1 MGTVGTVRLRDCTC
15 GLHAQQAA
23 GPAKISVGPDDKGHD
38 FVATTKIKLETLG
51 PAPVGRPDQP
61 APFRG
66 TDACGAVGLTGWRR
80 GPSAGYLGAARV
92 IEMAVNNLQLFIVM
106 RVWMLITWRP

>member
-1 MGTVGTVRLRDCTC
+1 MSFKGVTKEPVRLRVCTC

-38 FVATTKIKLETLG
+38 FVATTKIKLKTFG
-51 PAPVGRPDQP
+51 PSSVGRANQP

-66 TDACGAVGLTGWRR
+66 TNACGTVGFTGR
-80 GPSAGYLGAARV
+80 
-92 IEMAVNNLQLFIVM
+92 
-106 RVWMLITWRP
+106 